1 MKKLIEIKNLTKRYR
16 IGGETINAVDD
27 VTLDIL
33 EGEMVAIT
41 GPSGS
46 GKSTLMHLIGGLDKP
61 TKGDILVGGIN
72 IAKLKDRDLS
82 KYRNT
87 TIGFVFQSFNLQ
99 PNLTSLENV
108 KLPLIFSRSAS
119 NKVDPAIRALKML
132 DLENRISHKPNQLS
146 GGQKQRVGIAR
157 ALVNNPKIILA
168 DEPTGNLDS
177 KNGSIVIN
185 LLREIN
191 KEKNVTIIIVTH
203 DPNIANK
210 CDREIRMKDG
220 KIV

>member
-16 IGGETINAVDD
+16 IGGETINAVDE

-61 TKGDILVGGIN
+61 TKGDILVDGIN

>member
-1 MKKLIEIKNLTKRYR
+1 MKNLIEIKNLIKTYK
-16 IGGETINAVDD
+16 IGGETINAVDNI
-27 VTLDIL
+27 TLDIL

-61 TKGDILVGGIN
+61 TKGDILVDSVN
-72 IAKLKDRDLS
+72 IAKLKDKHLS

-108 KLPLIFSRSAS
+108 KLPLMFSKNVA
-119 NKVDPAIRALKML
+119 NKAESALKALEML
-132 DLENRISHKPNQLS
+132 DLKNRIFHKPNQLS

>member
-1 MKKLIEIKNLTKRYR
+1 MKNLIEIKNLIKTYK
-16 IGGETINAVDD
+16 IGGETINAVDNI
-27 VTLDIL
+27 TLDIL

-61 TKGDILVGGIN
+61 TKGDILVDSVN
-72 IAKLKDRDLS
+72 IAKLKDKDLS

-108 KLPLIFSRSAS
+108 KLPLMFSKNVA
-119 NKVDPAIRALKML
+119 NKAESALKALEML
-132 DLENRISHKPNQLS
+132 DLKNRIFHKPNQLS